1 MPSSERV
8 SAGGAAAARERR
20 DTPRREDGKERAAG
34 LGFAVPRWRKR
45 RGSVGEVEVG
55 TAMARGGGG
64 GGEEDE
70 EGAVA
75 VCSVGF
81 WKTSASL
88 SRRIIRFGEH
98 LRLSPSSFATFK
110 ARCLVFASSRA
121 NLDEFYIL

>member
-8 SAGGAAAARERR
+8 SAGGAAAAWEQR
-20 DTPRREDGKERAAG
+20 DTPRREDGKERTAG

-45 RGSVGEVEVG
+45 SGSEEEVEVG
-55 TAMARGGGG
+55 TAMARGGR
-64 GGEEDE
+64 GEEDE

-75 VCSVGF
+75 VRRVGF

-88 SRRIIRFGEH
+88 SRRIIRFGGH

-110 ARCLVFASSRA
+110 VRCLLFSRA
-121 NLDEFYIL
+121 NLDEFHLL